1 GGAKRQAPSG
11 TPGGEQE
18 ARPGEAK
25 ATFARGPGRAGGDP
39 RRRRGSPRLRRWGA
53 NRGGAKESGGG
64 LRPSPGAVSQGTRPR
79 LDRADPRRGRPGAA
93 SAGPRRGGGP
103 PRLRGHGA
111 EPSARRPRPR
121 LEAGLRAAHSRY
133 LHPRRGRGDRARRR
147 GPLRAAR
154 RRGQGHPAGDRPSGR
169 DHRDRGSR
177 GPRRRPAP
185 AAQAARGAP
194 GVLEPPQRPGFLVP
208 ALGQRLDRGGGG
220 GRAYHARFPQPA
232 RLGAGAADRSR
243 GPRLRPRRQPRL
255 RRGGERCRGLAPPRG
270 GHPRAGAARGLLLGS
285 GGRGRAGTSR
295 RTLPR
300 PPRWQPP
307 GRGRREETMTTGR
320 TGRVEAY
327 ATLRV
332 GEHRLSLLRDG
343 EQAYPS
349 MLEAIASAR
358 SHICLETYIFRA
370 DRTGRRFA
378 RALAERARAGVE
390 VNVIVDAW
398 GSPLP
403 GGFVRRLQRAGVR
416 ILHYNPVRLSWR
428 ALRTRFARFFPRNHR
443 KVLVVDNRVGF
454 TGGLNIADDYA
465 SERDGGQGWRDT
477 HLRIEGP
484 AVAELLYIF
493 RRTWE
498 KEGGPPLDESRY
510 RNEARRPDP
519 KVRVLASDIRRGRR
533 MTKDA

>member
-1 GGAKRQAPSG
+1 
-11 TPGGEQE
+11 
-18 ARPGEAK
+18 
-25 ATFARGPGRAGGDP
+25 
-39 RRRRGSPRLRRWGA
+39 
-53 NRGGAKESGGG
+53 
-64 LRPSPGAVSQGTRPR
+64 
-79 LDRADPRRGRPGAA
+79 
-93 SAGPRRGGGP
+93 
-103 PRLRGHGA
+103 
-111 EPSARRPRPR
+111 
-121 LEAGLRAAHSRY
+121 
-133 LHPRRGRGDRARRR
+133 
-147 GPLRAAR
+147 
-154 RRGQGHPAGDRPSGR
+154 
-169 DHRDRGSR
+169 
-177 GPRRRPAP
+177 
-185 AAQAARGAP
+185 
-194 GVLEPPQRPGFLVP
+194 
-208 ALGQRLDRGGGG
+208 
-220 GRAYHARFPQPA
+220 
-232 RLGAGAADRSR
+232 
-243 GPRLRPRRQPRL
+243 
-255 RRGGERCRGLAPPRG
+255 
-270 GHPRAGAARGLLLGS
+270 
-285 GGRGRAGTSR
+285 
-295 RTLPR
+295 
-300 PPRWQPP
+300 
-307 GRGRREETMTTGR
+307 MTTGR

-428 ALRTRFARFFPRNHR
+428 ALRTRFARFFRRNHR

-533 MTKDA
+533 MIKDAFLQAMRQARERIWITSAYFLPTRKMLKALCGAAQRGVDVRVIVAGTTDVIPARYAAQSYYPRLLKSGVRVYEWVGTVLHAKTALVDRDWATVGSSNLDALSLRKNLEVNAFVEDRAFNEVLARLFEEDLENCVEIEWRWFRYRPLLDRLLSFVLGRLQRWI

>member
-1 GGAKRQAPSG
+1 
-11 TPGGEQE
+11 
-18 ARPGEAK
+18 
-25 ATFARGPGRAGGDP
+25 
-39 RRRRGSPRLRRWGA
+39 
-53 NRGGAKESGGG
+53 
-64 LRPSPGAVSQGTRPR
+64 
-79 LDRADPRRGRPGAA
+79 
-93 SAGPRRGGGP
+93 
-103 PRLRGHGA
+103 
-111 EPSARRPRPR
+111 
-121 LEAGLRAAHSRY
+121 
-133 LHPRRGRGDRARRR
+133 
-147 GPLRAAR
+147 
-154 RRGQGHPAGDRPSGR
+154 
-169 DHRDRGSR
+169 
-177 GPRRRPAP
+177 
-185 AAQAARGAP
+185 
-194 GVLEPPQRPGFLVP
+194 
-208 ALGQRLDRGGGG
+208 
-220 GRAYHARFPQPA
+220 
-232 RLGAGAADRSR
+232 
-243 GPRLRPRRQPRL
+243 
-255 RRGGERCRGLAPPRG
+255 
-270 GHPRAGAARGLLLGS
+270 
-285 GGRGRAGTSR
+285 
-295 RTLPR
+295 
-300 PPRWQPP
+300 
-307 GRGRREETMTTGR
+307 MTTGR

-533 MTKDA
+533 MIKDAFLQAMRQARERIWITSAYFLPTRKMLKALCGAAQRGVDVRVIVAGTTDVIPARYAAQSYYPRLLKSGVRVYEWVGTVLHAKTALVDRDWATVGSSNLDALSLRKNLEVNAFVEDRAFNEVLARLFEEDLENCVEIEWRWFRYRPLLDRLLSFVLGRLQRWI

>member
-1 GGAKRQAPSG
+1 
-11 TPGGEQE
+11 
-18 ARPGEAK
+18 
-25 ATFARGPGRAGGDP
+25 
-39 RRRRGSPRLRRWGA
+39 
-53 NRGGAKESGGG
+53 
-64 LRPSPGAVSQGTRPR
+64 
-79 LDRADPRRGRPGAA
+79 
-93 SAGPRRGGGP
+93 
-103 PRLRGHGA
+103 
-111 EPSARRPRPR
+111 
-121 LEAGLRAAHSRY
+121 
-133 LHPRRGRGDRARRR
+133 
-147 GPLRAAR
+147 
-154 RRGQGHPAGDRPSGR
+154 
-169 DHRDRGSR
+169 
-177 GPRRRPAP
+177 
-185 AAQAARGAP
+185 
-194 GVLEPPQRPGFLVP
+194 
-208 ALGQRLDRGGGG
+208 
-220 GRAYHARFPQPA
+220 
-232 RLGAGAADRSR
+232 
-243 GPRLRPRRQPRL
+243 
-255 RRGGERCRGLAPPRG
+255 
-270 GHPRAGAARGLLLGS
+270 
-285 GGRGRAGTSR
+285 
-295 RTLPR
+295 
-300 PPRWQPP
+300 
-307 GRGRREETMTTGR
+307 MTTGR

-533 MTKDA
+533 MTKDAFLQAMRQARERIWITSAYFLPTRKMLKALCGAAQRGVDVRVIVAGTTDVIPARYAAQSYYPRLLKSGVRVYEWVGTVLHAKTALVDRDWATVGSSNLDALSLRKNLEVNAFVEDRAFNEVLARLFEEDLENCVEIEWRWFRYRPLLDRLLSFVLGRLQRWI

>member
-1 GGAKRQAPSG
+1 
-11 TPGGEQE
+11 
-18 ARPGEAK
+18 
-25 ATFARGPGRAGGDP
+25 
-39 RRRRGSPRLRRWGA
+39 
-53 NRGGAKESGGG
+53 
-64 LRPSPGAVSQGTRPR
+64 
-79 LDRADPRRGRPGAA
+79 
-93 SAGPRRGGGP
+93 
-103 PRLRGHGA
+103 
-111 EPSARRPRPR
+111 
-121 LEAGLRAAHSRY
+121 
-133 LHPRRGRGDRARRR
+133 
-147 GPLRAAR
+147 
-154 RRGQGHPAGDRPSGR
+154 
-169 DHRDRGSR
+169 
-177 GPRRRPAP
+177 
-185 AAQAARGAP
+185 
-194 GVLEPPQRPGFLVP
+194 
-208 ALGQRLDRGGGG
+208 
-220 GRAYHARFPQPA
+220 
-232 RLGAGAADRSR
+232 
-243 GPRLRPRRQPRL
+243 
-255 RRGGERCRGLAPPRG
+255 
-270 GHPRAGAARGLLLGS
+270 
-285 GGRGRAGTSR
+285 
-295 RTLPR
+295 
-300 PPRWQPP
+300 
-307 GRGRREETMTTGR
+307 MTTGR

-428 ALRTRFARFFPRNHR
+428 ALRTRFARFFRRNHR

-533 MTKDA
+533 MIKDAFLQAMRQARERIWITSAYFLPTRKMLKALCGAAQRGVDVRVIVAGTTDVIPARYAAQSYYPRLLNSGVRVYEWVGTVLHAKTALVDRDWATVGSSNLDALSLRKNLEVNAFVEDRAFNEVLARLFEEDLENCVEIEWRWFRYRPLLDRLLSFVLGRLQRWI

>member
-1 GGAKRQAPSG
+1 
-11 TPGGEQE
+11 
-18 ARPGEAK
+18 
-25 ATFARGPGRAGGDP
+25 
-39 RRRRGSPRLRRWGA
+39 
-53 NRGGAKESGGG
+53 
-64 LRPSPGAVSQGTRPR
+64 
-79 LDRADPRRGRPGAA
+79 
-93 SAGPRRGGGP
+93 
-103 PRLRGHGA
+103 
-111 EPSARRPRPR
+111 
-121 LEAGLRAAHSRY
+121 
-133 LHPRRGRGDRARRR
+133 
-147 GPLRAAR
+147 
-154 RRGQGHPAGDRPSGR
+154 
-169 DHRDRGSR
+169 
-177 GPRRRPAP
+177 
-185 AAQAARGAP
+185 
-194 GVLEPPQRPGFLVP
+194 
-208 ALGQRLDRGGGG
+208 
-220 GRAYHARFPQPA
+220 
-232 RLGAGAADRSR
+232 
-243 GPRLRPRRQPRL
+243 
-255 RRGGERCRGLAPPRG
+255 
-270 GHPRAGAARGLLLGS
+270 
-285 GGRGRAGTSR
+285 
-295 RTLPR
+295 
-300 PPRWQPP
+300 
-307 GRGRREETMTTGR
+307 MTTGR

-428 ALRTRFARFFPRNHR
+428 ALRTRFARFFRRNHR

-533 MTKDA
+533 MTKDAFLQAMRQARERIWITSAYFLPTRKMLKALCGAAQRGVDVRVIVAGTTDVIPARYAAQSYYPRLLKSGVRVYEWVGTVLHAKTALVDRDWATVGSSNLDALSLRKNLEVNAFVEDRAFNEVLARLFEEDLENCVEIEWRWFRYRPLLDRLLSFVLGRLQRWI

>member
-1 GGAKRQAPSG
+1 
-11 TPGGEQE
+11 
-18 ARPGEAK
+18 
-25 ATFARGPGRAGGDP
+25 
-39 RRRRGSPRLRRWGA
+39 
-53 NRGGAKESGGG
+53 
-64 LRPSPGAVSQGTRPR
+64 
-79 LDRADPRRGRPGAA
+79 
-93 SAGPRRGGGP
+93 
-103 PRLRGHGA
+103 
-111 EPSARRPRPR
+111 
-121 LEAGLRAAHSRY
+121 
-133 LHPRRGRGDRARRR
+133 
-147 GPLRAAR
+147 
-154 RRGQGHPAGDRPSGR
+154 
-169 DHRDRGSR
+169 
-177 GPRRRPAP
+177 
-185 AAQAARGAP
+185 
-194 GVLEPPQRPGFLVP
+194 
-208 ALGQRLDRGGGG
+208 
-220 GRAYHARFPQPA
+220 
-232 RLGAGAADRSR
+232 
-243 GPRLRPRRQPRL
+243 
-255 RRGGERCRGLAPPRG
+255 
-270 GHPRAGAARGLLLGS
+270 
-285 GGRGRAGTSR
+285 
-295 RTLPR
+295 
-300 PPRWQPP
+300 
-307 GRGRREETMTTGR
+307 MTTGR

-428 ALRTRFARFFPRNHR
+428 ALRTRFARFFRRNHR

-533 MTKDA
+533 MIKDAFLQAMRQARERIWITSAYFLPTRKMLKALCGAAQRGVDVRVIVAGTTDVIPARYAAQSYYPRLLKSGVRVYEWVGTVLHAKTALVDRDWATVGSSNLDALSLRRNLEVNAFVEDRAFNEVLARLFEEDLENCVEIEWRWFRYRPLLDRLLSFVLGRLQRWI

>member
-1 GGAKRQAPSG
+1 
-11 TPGGEQE
+11 
-18 ARPGEAK
+18 
-25 ATFARGPGRAGGDP
+25 
-39 RRRRGSPRLRRWGA
+39 
-53 NRGGAKESGGG
+53 
-64 LRPSPGAVSQGTRPR
+64 
-79 LDRADPRRGRPGAA
+79 
-93 SAGPRRGGGP
+93 
-103 PRLRGHGA
+103 
-111 EPSARRPRPR
+111 
-121 LEAGLRAAHSRY
+121 
-133 LHPRRGRGDRARRR
+133 
-147 GPLRAAR
+147 
-154 RRGQGHPAGDRPSGR
+154 
-169 DHRDRGSR
+169 
-177 GPRRRPAP
+177 
-185 AAQAARGAP
+185 
-194 GVLEPPQRPGFLVP
+194 
-208 ALGQRLDRGGGG
+208 
-220 GRAYHARFPQPA
+220 
-232 RLGAGAADRSR
+232 
-243 GPRLRPRRQPRL
+243 
-255 RRGGERCRGLAPPRG
+255 
-270 GHPRAGAARGLLLGS
+270 
-285 GGRGRAGTSR
+285 
-295 RTLPR
+295 
-300 PPRWQPP
+300 
-307 GRGRREETMTTGR
+307 MTTGR
-320 TGRVEAY
+320 TDRVEAY

-428 ALRTRFARFFPRNHR
+428 ALRTRFARFFRRNHR

-533 MTKDA
+533 MIKDAFLQAMRQARERIWITSAYFLPTRKMLKALCGAAQRGVDVRVIVAGTTDVIPARYAAQSYYPRLLKSGVRVYEWVGTVLHAKTALVDRDWATVGSSNLDALSLRKNLEVNAFVEDRAFNEVLARLFEEDLENCVEIEWRWFRYRPLLDRLLSFVLGRLQRWI